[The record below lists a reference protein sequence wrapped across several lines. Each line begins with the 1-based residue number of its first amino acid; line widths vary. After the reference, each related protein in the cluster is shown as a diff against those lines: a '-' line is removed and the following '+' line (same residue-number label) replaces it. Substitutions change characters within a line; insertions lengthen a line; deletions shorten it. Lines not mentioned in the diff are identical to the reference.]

1 MTGKGGS
8 QGEPGTD
15 TDQLRSLAEALVEA
29 ARKAG
34 ADQADALAMRGQSVS
49 IDVRGGALEH
59 ADRAEGVEIGL
70 RVLIGG
76 RQACVSAS
84 DHGEASIAEMA
95 ARAVAMA
102 REAPVDDALGL
113 AEPDQLAAGRDASAL
128 QIADDQPD
136 PSPEHLQS
144 LALRA
149 EAAAMARPG
158 ISQVESANAAFS
170 RRHLW
175 LAASNG
181 FSGGYGR
188 TSHAISTVAIT
199 GDGLGMERDYAAESR
214 VWADDLPE
222 PEEIGLLAAER
233 TLARAGAKKPPTGA
247 FPILYDRRVAASL
260 IGHLL
265 AAVNGAAIARGASWL
280 RRAMGEPVLPAGM
293 DLSED
298 PLRPRYPSSR
308 PFDAEGLATAPRR
321 IVADGV
327 LQGWTLDLATGRK
340 LRMDST
346 ASAARGLASAP
357 SPTTSNVILTPGEC
371 DMAGLLAQ
379 MGSGLVV
386 TSMLGASIN
395 GTTGDYSRGAAGF
408 WVEGGEIAWPVN
420 ECTIAGNL
428 REMLMTLRAG
438 NDALPW
444 RGAEVPSLLVQ
455 GMTVAGA

>member
-1 MTGKGGS
+1 MSSEQTS
-8 QGEPGTD
+8 REHAA
-15 TDQLRSLAEALVEA
+15 QLRDLAEALVSA
-29 ARKAG
+29 ARRAG
-34 ADQADALAMRGQSVS
+34 ADQADALTMRGQSVS
-49 IDVRGGALEH
+49 IDVRGGGLEH

-84 DHGEASIAEMA
+84 DHSPDSIAEMA

-102 REAPVDDALGL
+102 REAPVDDYLGL
-113 AEPDQLAAGRDASAL
+113 ADPGQLASKRDAVALQICDDRPDPAPDQLQDA
-128 QIADDQPD
+128 
-136 PSPEHLQS
+136 
-144 LALRA
+144 ALRA
-149 EAAAMARPG
+149 EAAALQAAG
-158 ISQVESANAAFS
+158 ISQVESANASFS

-181 FSGGYGR
+181 FSGGYSR
-188 TSHAISTVAIT
+188 TTHAISTVAIT
-199 GDGLGMERDYAAESR
+199 GEGLGMERDYAAESR
-214 VWADDLPE
+214 VWADDLPQ
-222 PEEIGLLAAER
+222 PEEIGRLAAER
-233 TLARAGAKKPPTGA
+233 TLARAGSRKPPTGA

-265 AAVNGAAIARGASWL
+265 SAVNGSSVARGASWL
-280 RRAMGEPVLPAGM
+280 RKAMGEPVLPLGM
-293 DLSED
+293 DLIED

-308 PFDAEGLATAPRR
+308 PFDAEGLATRQR
-321 IVADGV
+321 SIVADGV

-340 LRMDST
+340 LGMDST
-346 ASAARGLASAP
+346 ASAARGMASAP
-357 SPTTSNVILTPGEC
+357 SPTNSNVVLTSADGGA
-371 DMAGLLAQ
+371 DDLMAE
-379 MGSGLVV
+379 MGTGLVV

-408 WVEGGEIAWPVN
+408 WVQNGRIAYPVN

-428 REMLMTLRAG
+428 RDMLLTLRAG

-444 RGAEVPSLLVQ
+444 RGAEVPSLLVE

>member
-1 MTGKGGS
+1 MTGEGES
-8 QGEPGTD
+8 ADRAAVLQG
-15 TDQLRSLAEALVEA
+15 LAEALVSA

-34 ADQADALAMRGQSVS
+34 AEQADALAMRGQSVS

-84 DHGEASIAEMA
+84 DHSAASIAEMA

-113 AEPDQLAAGRDASAL
+113 AEPDQLAQVRDATAL
-128 QIADDQPD
+128 QIGDDRPD
-136 PSPEHLQS
+136 PAPDALQD

-149 EAAAMARPG
+149 EAAALAAKG
-158 ISQVESANAAFS
+158 ISQVEAANASFS

-188 TSHAISTVAIT
+188 TTHAISAVAIT
-199 GDGLGMERDYAAESR
+199 GEGLGMERDYAAESR
-214 VWADDLPE
+214 VWAADLPE
-222 PEEIGLLAAER
+222 PEDIGRLAAER
-233 TLARAGAKKPPTGA
+233 TLARAGSRKPPTGA
-247 FPILYDRRVAASL
+247 FPILYDRRVSASL

-265 AAVNGAAIARGASWL
+265 SAVNGSAIARGASWL
-280 RRAMGEPVLPAGM
+280 RKAMGEPVLPVGM
-293 DLSED
+293 DLAED
-298 PLRPRYPSSR
+298 PRRPRYPSSR
-308 PFDAEGLATAPRR
+308 PFDAEGLATRPRR

-340 LRMDST
+340 LGLGST
-346 ASAARGLASAP
+346 ASAARGLASPP
-357 SPTTSNVILTPGEC
+357 SPTNSNVILTPGA
-371 DMAGLLAQ
+371 AGFDELLAG
-379 MGSGLVV
+379 MGTGLVV

-408 WVEGGEIAWPVN
+408 WVENGRIAYPVN

-428 REMLMTLRAG
+428 RDMLLSLRAG

-444 RGAEVPSLLVQ
+444 RAAEVPSLLVE

>member
-1 MTGKGGS
+1 MS
-8 QGEPGTD
+8 S
-15 TDQLRSLAEALVEA
+15 DQLTTEHATQLQGLAEALVSA

-49 IDVRGGALEH
+49 IDVRGGTLEH

-84 DHGEASIAEMA
+84 DHSADSIAEMA
-95 ARAVAMA
+95 GRAVAMA
-102 REAPVDDALGL
+102 REAPVDDNLGL
-113 AEPDQLAAGRDASAL
+113 ADPDQLAALRDATAL
-128 QIADDQPD
+128 QIADDRPD
-136 PSPEHLQS
+136 PAPDTLQDM
-144 LALRA
+144 ALRA
-149 EAAAMARPG
+149 EAAALQAKG
-158 ISQVESANAAFS
+158 ISQVESANASFS

-181 FSGGYGR
+181 FSGGYAR
-188 TSHAISTVAIT
+188 TTHAISAVAIT
-199 GDGLGMERDYAAESR
+199 GKGLGMERDYAAESR

-222 PEEIGLLAAER
+222 PEDIGRLAAER
-233 TLARAGAKKPPTGA
+233 TLARAGSRKPPTGA
-247 FPILYDRRVAASL
+247 FPILYDRRVSASL
-260 IGHLL
+260 IGNLL
-265 AAVNGAAIARGASWL
+265 SAVNGSAVARGASWL
-280 RRAMGEPVLPAGM
+280 RKAMGEPVLPDGM
-293 DLSED
+293 DLTED

-308 PFDAEGLATAPRR
+308 PFDAEGLATARRR
-321 IVADGV
+321 IVANGV

-340 LRMDST
+340 LGMNST

-357 SPTTSNVILTPGEC
+357 SPTNSNVILTPGEASF
-371 DMAGLLAQ
+371 DDLLAG
-379 MGSGLVV
+379 MGTGLVV

-408 WVEGGEIAWPVN
+408 WVENGRIAYPVN

-428 REMLMTLRAG
+428 RDMLMNMRAG

-444 RGAEVPSLLVQ
+444 RGAEVPSLLVG